1 MAGLFLPF
9 APKAKAIE
17 MKAIGI
23 KKHHGIGPYEAIDPH
38 DLAKRMEVQI
48 ISASWVDTL
57 DPGLR
62 HQLIDEIGHAW
73 SAGSL
78 VVADR
83 TYVLLNPSHSAERH
97 SPTLAEELVHVALGH
112 PKSQLITADGV
123 TMRTCEHD
131 VESEA
136 YAVAVALILPYR
148 TVFNHIH
155 AGEPIETIPSPVP
168 LSNECRAY
176 RTKVSGMWPT
186 AVARRRARQA
196 GSASA

>member
-9 APKAKAIE
+9 TPKARAIE
-17 MKAIGI
+17 IKAIGI
-23 KKHHGIGPYEAIDPH
+23 KQAHGLGPYDGINPRE
-38 DLAKRMEVQI
+38 LAARMGVEI
-48 ISASWVDTL
+48 IPPSWVDTL
-57 DPGLR
+57 APAHR
-62 HQLIDEIGHAW
+62 RQLVDEIGRSW

-78 VVADR
+78 IADGR
-83 TYVLLNPSHSAERH
+83 TFVLLNPGHSPERH

-112 PKSQLITADGV
+112 PKSQLVTVDGV
-123 TMRTCEHD
+123 TLRTCQHD

-155 AGEPIETIPSPVP
+155 SGEPVETIPSPVP
-168 LSNECRAY
+168 VSNECRTY

-186 AVARRRARQA
+186 ARARLRARQA
-196 GSASA
+196 GSAAE

>member
-9 APKAKAIE
+9 TPKAKTIE

-23 KKHHGIGPYEAIDPH
+23 KKGHGIGPYEAVDPR
-38 DLAKRMEVQI
+38 DLATRMGVEI
-48 ISASWVDTL
+48 IPASWVDTL
-57 DPGLR
+57 HPDLYR
-62 HQLIDEIGHAW
+62 QLINEIGHTW

-78 VVADR
+78 VVDEH
-83 TYVLLNPSHSAERH
+83 THVLLNPGHSPERH

-112 PKSQLITADGV
+112 PKSQLMTVDGV
-123 TMRTCEHD
+123 PMRTCQHD

-148 TVFNHIH
+148 IVFNHIR
-155 AGEPIETIPSPVP
+155 AGEPVETIPSPVP

-176 RTKVSGMWPT
+176 RTKIVGMWPT
-186 AVARRRARQA
+186 ALARLRARQA
-196 GSASA
+196 GPANG